1 MMKQILG
8 LVFLWNFF
16 MFNGG
21 WVKKYRT
28 IFLCVKNLVKLF
40 FEDIIFKISI
50 TRTAF
55 YFSYKISVLVGLSN
69 GVRQILEFNILEH
82 EINPRIT

>member
-1 MMKQILG
+1 
-8 LVFLWNFF
+8 

-50 TRTAF
+50 ARTAF
-55 YFSYKISVLVGLSN
+55 YFSYKTSVLVGL
-69 GVRQILEFNILEH
+69 GAH
-82 EINPRIT
+82 P